1 MKQNKR
7 MQGGIDVILNPHA
20 PTSAELKAAL
30 NQRLHSLSVGFTR
43 SGAMAGYVALCN
55 GALLRSFPLAVN
67 VTLAVSE
74 SIRELGEVPSG
85 TLYAALIGKVNY
97 AGYEAILQTLTN
109 AGLIQVMPSHM
120 IRWVGPTLAKES
132 L

>member
-1 MKQNKR
+1 MT
-7 MQGGIDVILNPHA
+7 IDTITNPTTPTDAQLRAGLNV
-20 PTSAELKAAL
+20 LI
-30 NQRLHSLSVGFTR
+30 
-43 SGAMAGYVALCN
+43 
-55 GALLRSFPLAVN
+55 
-67 VTLAVSE
+67 AVSE

>member
-1 MKQNKR
+1 MT
-7 MQGGIDVILNPHA
+7 IDTITNPTTPTAAQLRAGLNV
-20 PTSAELKAAL
+20 LI
-30 NQRLHSLSVGFTR
+30 
-43 SGAMAGYVALCN
+43 
-55 GALLRSFPLAVN
+55 
-67 VTLAVSE
+67 AVSE

>member
-30 NQRLHSLSVGFTR
+30 
-43 SGAMAGYVALCN
+43 
-55 GALLRSFPLAVN
+55 N

-120 IRWVGPTLAKES
+120 IRWVGPTLAKETEVRFDAPS
-132 L
+132 QGDDANVR

>member
-30 NQRLHSLSVGFTR
+30 
-43 SGAMAGYVALCN
+43 
-55 GALLRSFPLAVN
+55 N

-109 AGLIQVMPSHM
+109 AGHSRSIRFSKTEVRFDAPSQGDDANV
-120 IRWVGPTLAKES
+120 R
-132 L
+132 